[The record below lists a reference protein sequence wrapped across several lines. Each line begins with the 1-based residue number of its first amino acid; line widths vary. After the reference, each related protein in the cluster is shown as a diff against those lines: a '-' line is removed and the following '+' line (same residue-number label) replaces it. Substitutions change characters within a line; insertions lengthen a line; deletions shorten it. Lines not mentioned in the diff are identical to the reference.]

1 MNLKIMVLDDDHVF
15 RKNLCKALAGRGYE
29 VFPAQ
34 TPSEA
39 LRLASES
46 SFDAA
51 FIDMNMPEMNG
62 IEALKELK
70 ELQPSVMGIILTG
83 YGSIPDAVT
92 AIKTGGYHYLT
103 KPSDMA
109 EIEKILKTAAEEKSG
124 NGMTQEYSDG
134 YQEIIGRSPA
144 IKRVINLVRKVKEA
158 SVPVLI
164 TGESGSGKE
173 LVARAIHFDSARKA
187 NQFIAINCAS
197 LKPELLENELFGH
210 VKGAFSGA
218 TEFKDGLVKA
228 ADRGTL
234 FIDEI
239 ADMNLMV
246 QASLLRFIE
255 SGLYRPLGSNKEV
268 KVDVRLVAAMNRT
281 PEEEVFGKRFRED
294 LYFRLNVC
302 RIHIPPL
309 RERREDI
316 TLIAQRLLAKLSG
329 REGRHISFSKD
340 ASDRLRTHNW
350 PGNVRELSHVIQ
362 RLVLLNAGK
371 DAITADMVSRAINQ
385 SAGPERFLKSLLKTP
400 GLLDENEKAAIH
412 SSLDANA
419 WNISRTANV
428 LGIDRRTLQRKITRY
443 GIRAR
448 LR

>member
-1 MNLKIMVLDDDHVF
+1 MVLDDDHVF
-15 RKNLCKALAGRGYE
+15 RKNLCKALLGRGYE
-29 VFPAQ
+29 VFPAEK
-34 TPSEA
+34 PSDA

-62 IEALKELK
+62 IEVLKELK
-70 ELQPSVMGIILTG
+70 EIQPSVMGIILTG

-109 EIEKILKTAAEEKSG
+109 EIEKILKTASEEKSNG
-124 NGMTQEYSDG
+124 NISQDLSNG
-134 YQEIIGRSPA
+134 YHEIIGRSPA
-144 IKRVINLVRKVKEA
+144 IRRVINLVRKVKDS
-158 SVPVLI
+158 SVPILV

-173 LVARAIHFDSARKA
+173 LVARAIHFDSVRKA
-187 NQFIAINCAS
+187 NQFIALNCAS

-218 TEFKDGLVKA
+218 TEFKDALVKT

-239 ADMNLMV
+239 ADMNVMV

-255 SGLYRPLGSNKEV
+255 TGLFRPLGSNKEV
-268 KVDVRLVAAMNRT
+268 KVDVRIVTAMNRV
-281 PEEEVFGKRFRED
+281 PEEEVRGKRFRED

-316 TLIAQRLLAKLSG
+316 TLIAQRLLAKLSDNS
-329 REGRHISFSKD
+329 GRHISFSKD
-340 ASDRLRTHNW
+340 AADRLRTHNW
-350 PGNVRELSHVIQ
+350 PGNVRELSHVMQ
-362 RLVLLNAGK
+362 RIVLLNAGK

-385 SAGPERFLKSLLKTP
+385 SAGAERFLKSLMKTQ
-400 GLLDENEKAAIH
+400 GLLDESEKAAIH
-412 SSLDANA
+412 SSLDANG

-443 GIRAR
+443 AIRTR

>member
-1 MNLKIMVLDDDHVF
+1 MNLKILVLDDDHVF
-15 RKNLCKALAGRGYE
+15 RKNLCKAIVGRGHE
-29 VFPAQ
+29 VWAAEK
-34 TPSEA
+34 PSDA
-39 LRLASES
+39 LRLASEL

-62 IEALKELK
+62 IETLKELK

-103 KPSDMA
+103 KPTDMA
-109 EIEKILKTAAEEKSG
+109 EIEKILKTAAEEKSHGEISQDSG
-124 NGMTQEYSDG
+124 NCYH
-134 YQEIIGRSPA
+134 EIIGRSPA
-144 IKRVINLVRKVKEA
+144 IRRVINLVRKVKEA

-173 LVARAIHFDSARKA
+173 LVARAIHFDSGRKA

-218 TEFKDGLVKA
+218 TEFKDGLVKL

-239 ADMNLMV
+239 ADMNPMV

-268 KVDVRLVAAMNRT
+268 KVNVRIVAAMNRI
-281 PEEEVFGKRFRED
+281 PEEEVLGKRFRED

-316 TLIAQRLLAKLSG
+316 TLIAQRLLAKLSDDS
-329 REGRHISFSKD
+329 GRHISFSKD
-340 ASDRLRTHNW
+340 ATDCLRAHNW

-400 GLLDENEKAAIH
+400 GLLDESEKAAIH
-412 SSLDANA
+412 SSLDANG